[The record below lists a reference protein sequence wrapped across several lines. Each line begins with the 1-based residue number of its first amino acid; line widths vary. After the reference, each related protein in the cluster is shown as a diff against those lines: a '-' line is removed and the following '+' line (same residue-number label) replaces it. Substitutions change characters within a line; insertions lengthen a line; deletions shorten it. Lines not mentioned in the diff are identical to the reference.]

1 MSDFHFVDRHLGMR
15 VEAFESAAEAPPPVA
30 STQLK
35 SDTQLVTENAQEV
48 APPKLHVVVPAKAGV
63 AVVLKVLVPGA
74 GKLIG
79 VIFTV
84 LLPAG
89 MVNAPKLGR
98 EAGLPAEVS
107 VPVAVAA
114 V

>member
-1 MSDFHFVDRHLGMR
+1 M
-15 VEAFESAAEAPPPVA
+15 EAFESAAEAPPPVA

-79 VIFTV
+79 VTFTV

-89 MVNAPKLGR
+89 MVNAPRLGSD
-98 EAGLPAEVS
+98 AGLPEDVRA
-107 VPVAVAA
+107 PVVAA
-114 V
+114 AV